1 MLKKI
6 LDSIFAA
13 NRWTRYRPKGSD
25 EPYEIA
31 VKYTSYVRTIFT
43 LFINQQQVIE
53 MKWGLFNLTLMESE
67 GEFQGKKIKMI
78 GHYQLLIQAFLIE
91 VYFDEEKA
99 GEFSF
104 GRIQAPSRK

>member
-6 LDSIFAA
+6 LESLFAA

-25 EPYEIA
+25 ESYELA
-31 VKYTSYVRTIFT
+31 VKYTSYVRNIFT

-53 MKWGLFNLTLMESE
+53 MKWGLSLTLMESE
-67 GEFQGKKIKMI
+67 GEFEGKKIKMI
-78 GHYQLLIQAFLIE
+78 GHYQLLTKAFLIE

-99 GEFSF
+99 AEFSF
-104 GRIQAPSRK
+104 GRIQAPSMK